1 MFVKFYLKRDSSIL
15 RDKIFITGFQGIGF
29 AGYIAVSHLVKQL
42 KAEPIGYILSDM
54 LPPLV
59 SMDEDKLSLP
69 YTIYLADDVLILVP
83 EVVPD
88 QRERGLLLRRIS
100 SWIKANGIREVVLFG
115 GLMNEFKKDEAD
127 LARIAYTSKYD
138 VKSRADVLPPPIEKG
153 LLVVGPIATLMA
165 FFEAYD
171 LPALSILSYVD
182 PNRPDPMGAA
192 NAIKVF
198 SKIYGKNI
206 DTEELEKDARKIEQ
220 EISEA
225 EKKKLMQESGSAGQ
239 GTLYV

>member
-1 MFVKFYLKRDSSIL
+1 MFIKFHLKEDPSVL
-15 RDKIFITGFQGIGF
+15 KDKIFITGFQGIGF
-29 AGYIAVSHLVKQL
+29 AGYIAVSHMVKQL
-42 KAEPIGYILSDM
+42 NARPVGYILSDL

-59 SMDEDKLSLP
+59 SMDDGKLTLP
-69 YTIYLADDVLILVP
+69 YTFYVADDMVMLVP

-88 QRERGLLLRRIS
+88 QRERGILLRRVS
-100 SWIKANGIREVVLFG
+100 SWVKSKGVREAILFG
-115 GLMNEFKKDEAD
+115 GLMNEFKKNEGE
-127 LARIAYTSKYD
+127 LARVAYTSSYD
-138 VKSRADVLPPPIEKG
+138 VSSKGDSLPPTIEKG

-165 FFEAYD
+165 FFEAYEV
-171 LPALSILSYVD
+171 PALSILSYVD

-198 SKIYGKNI
+198 SKVYGKSI
-206 DTEELEKDARKIEQ
+206 DVAELEKDARRIEQ

-225 EKKKLMQESGSAGQ
+225 EKKKLIQESGSAGQ

>member
-1 MFVKFYLKRDSSIL
+1 MFVKFYLKRGSSIL

-59 SMDEDKLSLP
+59 SMDEGKLSLP

-115 GLMNEFKKDEAD
+115 GLMNEFKKDETD

-138 VKSRADVLPPPIEKG
+138 IKSRADILPPQIEKG